1 LNLGEKVMKDLLLC
15 ESEFRMM
22 DVIWDSAPI
31 ESGKL
36 VKLCEEKLSWK
47 KSTTYTM
54 LRKLVEKELVENN
67 NSVVTVLVPREQVQE
82 FESEHL
88 VKKSFGGSLPAFVS
102 AFLGNGSISKEEAE
116 KLIELIGSHIEE

>member
-1 LNLGEKVMKDLLLC
+1 MKDLLLC

-22 DVIWDSAPI
+22 DIIWDSAPI

-54 LRKLVEKELVENN
+54 LRKLCDKELVKND
-67 NSVVTVLVPREQVQE
+67 NSLVTVLVPREQVQE

-88 VKKSFGGSLPAFVS
+88 VQKSFGGSLPAFVS
-102 AFLGNGSISKEEAE
+102 AFLGNGSLSKKEAE
-116 KLIELIGSHIEE
+116 ELIELIGSHTED

>member
-1 LNLGEKVMKDLLLC
+1 MKDLLLC

>member
-1 LNLGEKVMKDLLLC
+1 MKDLLLC
-15 ESEFRMM
+15 ESEFKMM

-47 KSTTYTM
+47 KSTTYTI
-54 LRKLVEKELVENN
+54 LRKLCEKELVQNN
-67 NSVVTVLVPREQVQE
+67 NSIVTVLVPREQVQE

-102 AFLGNGSISKEEAE
+102 AFLGGNGRISKEEAE
-116 KLIELIGSHIEE
+116 KLIELIGSHIED